1 MSGQAELPLPAKAVR
16 YDADVYRIQ
25 RDDDEVLAFALR
37 LSNGLWSLA
46 DMSDKRIG
54 RASYRTPKE
63 AARAFND
70 LTPGSGR

>member
-1 MSGQAELPLPAKAVR
+1 MSERTEVPPPAKAVR

-25 RDDDEVLAFALR
+25 RDDEVLAFALR

-46 DMSDKRIG
+46 DVNDRRIG

-63 AARAFND
+63 AAQAFND
-70 LTPGSGR
+70 LTPRSGR